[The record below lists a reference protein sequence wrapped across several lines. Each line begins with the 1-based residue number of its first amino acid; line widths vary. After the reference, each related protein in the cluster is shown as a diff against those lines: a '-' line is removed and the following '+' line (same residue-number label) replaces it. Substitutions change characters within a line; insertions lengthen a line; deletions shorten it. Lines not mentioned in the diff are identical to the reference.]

1 MCGLIIAVIA
11 SVPILNLITPIFAT
25 AFMVHIY
32 KQLAANAGPRLGPR
46 PAS

>member
-32 KQLAANAGPRLGPR
+32 KGLAARAGPRFTPR
-46 PAS
+46 AVA